1 MGRLLINTDYKV
13 DGLLSGRG
21 IITGSMDNPQF
32 NGYILSDALSI
43 NGELL
48 NDIHGHVYA
57 DKTVV
62 NVQDLTFAEKMEAD
76 MLLKAHEA

>member
-1 MGRLLINTDYKV
+1 
-13 DGLLSGRG
+13 
-21 IITGSMDNPQF
+21 MD
-32 NGYILSDALSI
+32 YILSDALSI

-76 MLLKAHEA
+76 MLLKAA